1 MKAQSENDQISLR
14 NGYWFYFDD
23 NGLKI
28 TAFGS
33 CFSGKEIVFVD
44 DEIVSH
50 GYSWRKN
57 SIHSF
62 KHNMDDYEIAYIV
75 TNIARGEL
83 ACTLKKNGILLCTLT
98 KAYVPSGASTFKFI
112 SAQFVIGLIAGSVF
126 GFGLVYSFL
135 HFRG

>member
-33 CFSGKEIVFVD
+33 CLSGKEIVFVD
-44 DEIVSH
+44 DEIVSRR
-50 GYSWRKN
+50 YSWRKN
-57 SIHSF
+57 STHSF

-75 TNIARGEL
+75 TSMARGEL
-83 ACTLKKNGILLCTLT
+83 ACTLKKNGVLLSTLT
-98 KAYVPSGASTFKFI
+98 KAYVPTGVSTLRFI
-112 SAQFVIGLIAGSVF
+112 SFQFLIGLIAGSVF
-126 GFGLVYSFL
+126 GFSLVYSFL